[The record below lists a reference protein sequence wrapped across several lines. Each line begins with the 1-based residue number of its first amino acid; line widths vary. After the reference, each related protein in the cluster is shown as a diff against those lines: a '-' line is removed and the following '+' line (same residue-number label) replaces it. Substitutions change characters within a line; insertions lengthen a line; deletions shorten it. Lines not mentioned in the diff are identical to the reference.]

1 MSRICYIY
9 KTNCRKGH
17 FHFFCRPANI
27 TFVSSCEFNGL
38 VSKSC
43 RIPPAALFF
52 TPKPPEVSGQAL
64 KGLRK
69 VANIS

>member
-52 TPKPPEVSGQAL
+52 SEHPATAQNTYIFIII
-64 KGLRK
+64 RCFFR
-69 VANIS
+69 